1 MATLDSLDKRLDVL
15 EGRMDSAFIQ
25 IEGVSDMVHNLDTR
39 MDSAESQLTNHE
51 SRIHQLELKVQN
63 HEERLLLIENSH
75 INYLVSR
82 DVKYPKVADQGFYL
96 YMPKDL
102 TVDILM
108 EYNKGVVQEWNWFNK
123 IFNPNGYGRVS
134 FDLDKVDKKFIKAI
148 VLGQNTRV
156 LIPTGITIQDFTP
169 IKSVLKVTNETD
181 NSKRGIYYGIEVL
194 DGSDE
199 LIVSVFNPS
208 STLVSLAA
216 GDILVQVLHLFSYHT
231 VPKKVK

>member
-15 EGRMDSAFIQ
+15 EGRMDFAFTQ
-25 IEGVSDMVHNLDTR
+25 IEGVSDRVHNLDTR

-102 TVDILM
+102 NI
-108 EYNKGVVQEWNWFNK
+108 
-123 IFNPNGYGRVS
+123 I
-134 FDLDKVDKKFIKAI
+134 KV
-148 VLGQNTRV
+148 
-156 LIPTGITIQDFTP
+156 
-169 IKSVLKVTNETD
+169 
-181 NSKRGIYYGIEVL
+181 
-194 DGSDE
+194 
-199 LIVSVFNPS
+199 
-208 STLVSLAA
+208 
-216 GDILVQVLHLFSYHT
+216 
-231 VPKKVK
+231 